1 MTMKYQLTKYSAL
14 LAFLMVGQSCN
25 NILDIT
31 PIENNISDSFYSNE
45 LEINQATIG
54 IYARLGRNG
63 TNTDFATDYF
73 LLASEDRSDI
83 RYIGGGETSA
93 QNDQLDLRKNLTTPF
108 SGIVENIFSRLYSLI
123 KEANNLLA
131 HTQEGEYMRYRAE
144 ACFLRAYAYS
154 ELARAFG
161 PIAIVTA
168 PIENEEALGLPR
180 ASLEEVYA
188 QIIQDLQYAAA
199 NLDPVYTGDDAGRVG
214 SLAAKALLGEV
225 YMTMAGY
232 PLNDATGYQTAE
244 SVFAGIIDQVN
255 QRFAPDYATLFTLE
269 NENKYDLFS
278 IQFAS
283 GNTGTGSSLPGY
295 ITNSAAG
302 GTPFPEWAYATYGQQ
317 GQDLRVDSVLV
328 NEMLSNQDKRLFAS
342 IDTGYWNSLDQ
353 GSRTWVSRNIVTKFL
368 EKDNTNGQIKAWN
381 DYPRNF
387 PIIRPADVILLY
399 AEALI
404 MNNKA
409 AQAKPYIDKVRVRAG
424 LPELTAIPTL
434 EDIKRERKFEFIGEG
449 RRFFDLVRWGAE
461 EAVNT
466 LTAFA
471 KHYHA
476 NTNGQLPSRRDL
488 LLPIPQTELNTR
500 DNWQQ
505 NEGY

>member
-45 LEINQATIG
+45 LEINQAAIG

-168 PIENEEALGLPR
+168 PIEN
-180 ASLEEVYA
+180 
-188 QIIQDLQYAAA
+188 
-199 NLDPVYTGDDAGRVG
+199 
-214 SLAAKALLGEV
+214 
-225 YMTMAGY
+225 
-232 PLNDATGYQTAE
+232 
-244 SVFAGIIDQVN
+244 
-255 QRFAPDYATLFTLE
+255 
-269 NENKYDLFS
+269 
-278 IQFAS
+278 
-283 GNTGTGSSLPGY
+283 
-295 ITNSAAG
+295 
-302 GTPFPEWAYATYGQQ
+302 
-317 GQDLRVDSVLV
+317 
-328 NEMLSNQDKRLFAS
+328 
-342 IDTGYWNSLDQ
+342 
-353 GSRTWVSRNIVTKFL
+353 
-368 EKDNTNGQIKAWN
+368 
-381 DYPRNF
+381 
-387 PIIRPADVILLY
+387 
-399 AEALI
+399 
-404 MNNKA
+404 
-409 AQAKPYIDKVRVRAG
+409 
-424 LPELTAIPTL
+424 
-434 EDIKRERKFEFIGEG
+434 
-449 RRFFDLVRWGAE
+449 
-461 EAVNT
+461 
-466 LTAFA
+466 
-471 KHYHA
+471 
-476 NTNGQLPSRRDL
+476 
-488 LLPIPQTELNTR
+488 
-500 DNWQQ
+500 
-505 NEGY
+505 